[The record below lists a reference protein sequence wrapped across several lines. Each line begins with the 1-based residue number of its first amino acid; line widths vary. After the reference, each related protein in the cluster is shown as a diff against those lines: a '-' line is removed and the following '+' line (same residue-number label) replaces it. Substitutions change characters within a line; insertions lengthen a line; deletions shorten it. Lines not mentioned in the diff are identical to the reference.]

1 MGTDLDR
8 RKFSNAL
15 MKYGMWV
22 CCAAM
27 LLPVVGL
34 LVVSD
39 ADNGVTQ
46 RIAIFIPILLCIAA
60 HLVMFKTMGK
70 SCHGNSDDIRTTE
83 NRIVDANRKSY
94 QLIDPSDNLKQ

>member
-22 CCAAM
+22 CCAVM
-27 LLPVVGL
+27 LLPVVGF
-34 LVVSD
+34 LVVNG

-46 RIAIFIPILLCIAA
+46 EIAMFIPILLCIAA
-60 HLVMFKTMGK
+60 HLAMFKKMGN
-70 SCHGNSDDIRTTE
+70 SCHGKSDDIRTTE
-83 NRIVDANRKSY
+83 NRIVDANKKS
-94 QLIDPSDNLKQ
+94 S